1 MSTPRRH
8 LARSYQAGRTRIRQL
23 NHARPAPRETAAHP
37 RNPTQANARL
47 PDHFPTNANRGDSPR
62 PPCEPMPIPL
72 KPSAG
77 KHPPQIT
84 TPSATTARNC
94 EPYPHPGGAVAAA
107 SSHFTRPI
115 KHSNNT
121 IISPPKQPTYDNNT
135 FIVPTLPLS
144 RRDN

>member
-23 NHARPAPRETAAHP
+23 NHARPVPRETAAHP

-84 TPSATTARNC
+84 TRR
-94 EPYPHPGGAVAAA
+94 
-107 SSHFTRPI
+107 RPQRGI
-115 KHSNNT
+115 VNLT
-121 IISPPKQPTYDNNT
+121 PTLEAPSPPP
-135 FIVPTLPLS
+135 PATLPAP
-144 RRDN
+144 